1 MSQNNK
7 LKTKLENTIKNN
19 KSTQQ
24 QFNTSCQVTQNIT
37 KSTQPSIKLKTDFT
51 NFNQQKES

>member
-7 LKTKLENTIKNN
+7 LRTKLEHTIKTN

-24 QFNTSCQVTQNIT
+24 FNNDCQISQSTT
-37 KSTQPSIKLKTDFT
+37 KSIQPSIKLKTNFA
-51 NFNQQKES
+51 NFN

>member
-7 LKTKLENTIKNN
+7 LRTKLEQTIKTN

-24 QFNTSCQVTQNIT
+24 LSTSGQISQTIT
-37 KSTQPSIKLKTDFT
+37 KSIQPSIKLKTNFA
-51 NFNQQKES
+51 NFN

>member
-7 LKTKLENTIKNN
+7 LRTKLEQTIKTN

-24 QFNTSCQVTQNIT
+24 QFSTSGQISQSMT
-37 KSTQPSIKLKTDFT
+37 KSIQPSIKLKTNFA
-51 NFNQQKES
+51 NFN